1 MKRWKERKNERCI
14 DTVYGRIIFETYV
27 DRHIDII
34 NEIDKIDKTNEIDKN
49 NRMIDEID
57 KNDRMIDENNRYNHS
72 TEINRHTHACVSLHL
87 CVLEIKRYSK
97 YAYFRTRFSCLCQ
110 HLPRDIKFYG
120 HINHKDTDAEK
131 HPSVQPSNHPWML
144 SVSLQPG
151 TIHLGADRFR
161 RGGRRG
167 VLLHFDGAQLAWLQ
181 IFDTTESQ
189 CNTTLVVG
197 INRFNMIQ

>member
-14 DTVYGRIIFETYV
+14 DTVYGWIIFETYV
-27 DRHIDII
+27 DRQIDII

-49 NRMIDEID
+49 
-57 KNDRMIDENNRYNHS
+57 DRMIDETNRYNHS
-72 TEINRHTHACVSLHL
+72 TEINRHNACVSLHL

-110 HLPRDIKFYG
+110 PLPRDIEFYG

-167 VLLHFDGAQLAWLQ
+167 GFAPLWWCSTSPVANFRQYRIPMRYHTGRWDQ
-181 IFDTTESQ
+181 
-189 CNTTLVVG
+189 
-197 INRFNMIQ
+197 